1 MKKIF
6 KNPDTTIFT
15 LKNTLS
21 PGTGP
26 MLGFF
31 WIFLHFFHGLY
42 VYFLVLKKI
51 LVDNHFQFC

>member
-26 MLGFF
+26 MPGFYEF
-31 WIFLHFFHGLY
+31 FYIFFM
-42 VYFLVLKKI
+42 VYMYIF
-51 LVDNHFQFC
+51 